1 MVLFLFKEFSLSRK
15 EADQDKLKA
24 NKLSDRGL
32 STRKIFASSQVPPR
46 SLVIPFI
53 LLGFSVFFFYWFYNG
68 LSLQQNNLNQ
78 INSRLID
85 IEESFQSQPNFAEE
99 RVGSILQDIK
109 LLNSEVR
116 KLWDLSNKRN
126 KKNIALLEN
135 QVNEITEVTNSNLK
149 DFELITGKLEKLKES
164 MFELQGRIAKL
175 SSLELNAGIYDQ
187 KFNNLNEAINAIDA
201 YRLQINQRLLEI
213 DRQLNSSN
221 LNQEP

>member
-1 MVLFLFKEFSLSRK
+1 MN
-15 EADQDKLKA
+15 QDKLKA

-46 SLVIPFI
+46 SLVIPFV
-53 LLGFSVFFFYWFYNG
+53 LLGLSVFFFYWFYNG

-85 IEESFQSQPNFAEE
+85 IEESFQSQSNFAEE

-149 DFELITGKLEKLKES
+149 DFELITGKLEKLNES

>member
-1 MVLFLFKEFSLSRK
+1 MN
-15 EADQDKLKA
+15 QDKLKA

-85 IEESFQSQPNFAEE
+85 IEESFQSQSNFAEE
-99 RVGSILQDIK
+99 RVGSMLQDIK

-149 DFELITGKLEKLKES
+149 DFELITSKLEKLNES

>member
-1 MVLFLFKEFSLSRK
+1 MNQE
-15 EADQDKLKA
+15 KLKA

-46 SLVIPFI
+46 SLVIP
-53 LLGFSVFFFYWFYNG
+53 LVMLGFFGFFFYWFYNG
-68 LSLQQNNLNQ
+68 LSQQQSNLSQ

-85 IEESFQSQPNFAEE
+85 IEESFQSQSNFAEE

-135 QVNEITEVTNSNLK
+135 QVNEITQATNSNSK
-149 DFELITGKLEKLKES
+149 DFELITSRLEKLNES
-164 MFELQGRIAKL
+164 MFDLQGRIAKL
-175 SSLELNAGIYDQ
+175 STLELNAGIYDQ

>member
-1 MVLFLFKEFSLSRK
+1 MN
-15 EADQDKLKA
+15 QDKLKV

-46 SLVIPFI
+46 SLIIPFV
-53 LLGFSVFFFYWFYNG
+53 LLGFFSFFFYWFYNG
-68 LSLQQNNLNQ
+68 LSQQQSNLGQ

-85 IEESFQSQPNFAEE
+85 IEESFQSQSNFAEE

-126 KKNIALLEN
+126 RKNIALLEN
-135 QVNEITEVTNSNLK
+135 QVNEITQATNSNSK
-149 DFELITGKLEKLKES
+149 DFELITSRLEKLNES
-164 MFELQGRIAKL
+164 MFDLQGRIAKL
-175 SSLELNAGIYDQ
+175 SALELNAGIYDQ
-187 KFNNLNEAINAIDA
+187 KFNDLNEAINAIDA

>member
-1 MVLFLFKEFSLSRK
+1 MNQE
-15 EADQDKLKA
+15 KLKA

-46 SLVIPFI
+46 SLVIPLV
-53 LLGFSVFFFYWFYNG
+53 LLGFFGFFFYWFYNG
-68 LSLQQNNLNQ
+68 LSNQQSNLSQ

-85 IEESFQSQPNFAEE
+85 IEESFQSQSNFAEE

-135 QVNEITEVTNSNLK
+135 QVNEITQATNSNSK
-149 DFELITGKLEKLKES
+149 DFELITSRLEKLNES
-164 MFELQGRIAKL
+164 MFDLQGRIAKL
-175 SSLELNAGIYDQ
+175 STLELNAGIYDQ

>member
-1 MVLFLFKEFSLSRK
+1 MN
-15 EADQDKLKA
+15 QDKLKA

-53 LLGFSVFFFYWFYNG
+53 LLVFSVFFFYWFYNG

-85 IEESFQSQPNFAEE
+85 IEESFQSQSNFAEE

-149 DFELITGKLEKLKES
+149 DFELITGKLEKLNES

>member
-1 MVLFLFKEFSLSRK
+1 MN
-15 EADQDKLKA
+15 QDKLKA

-46 SLVIPFI
+46 SLVIPFT

-85 IEESFQSQPNFAEE
+85 IEESFQSQSNFAEE

-149 DFELITGKLEKLKES
+149 DFELITGKLEKLNES

>member
-1 MVLFLFKEFSLSRK
+1 MN
-15 EADQDKLKA
+15 QDKLKA

-85 IEESFQSQPNFAEE
+85 IEESFQSQSNFAEE

-149 DFELITGKLEKLKES
+149 DFELITGKLEKLNES

-175 SSLELNAGIYDQ
+175 SSLELNTGIYDQ

>member
-1 MVLFLFKEFSLSRK
+1 MN
-15 EADQDKLKA
+15 QDKLKA

-85 IEESFQSQPNFAEE
+85 IEESFESQSNFAEE

-149 DFELITGKLEKLKES
+149 DFELITGKLEKLNES

-187 KFNNLNEAINAIDA
+187 KFNNLNEAIKAIDA

>member
-1 MVLFLFKEFSLSRK
+1 MN
-15 EADQDKLKA
+15 QDKLKA

-68 LSLQQNNLNQ
+68 LSLQQNNLNE

-85 IEESFQSQPNFAEE
+85 IEESFQSQSNFAEE

-149 DFELITGKLEKLKES
+149 DFELITSKLEKLNES

>member
-1 MVLFLFKEFSLSRK
+1 MN
-15 EADQDKLKA
+15 QDKLKA

-53 LLGFSVFFFYWFYNG
+53 LLGISVFFFYWFYNG

-85 IEESFQSQPNFAEE
+85 IEESFQSQSNFAEE

-149 DFELITGKLEKLKES
+149 DFELITGKLEKLNES

>member
-1 MVLFLFKEFSLSRK
+1 MN
-15 EADQDKLKA
+15 QDKLKA

-46 SLVIPFI
+46 SLVIPFT

-68 LSLQQNNLNQ
+68 LSIQQNNLKQ

-85 IEESFQSQPNFAEE
+85 IEESFQSQSNFAEE

-149 DFELITGKLEKLKES
+149 DFELITGKLEKLNES

>member
-1 MVLFLFKEFSLSRK
+1 MN
-15 EADQDKLKA
+15 QDKLKA

-53 LLGFSVFFFYWFYNG
+53 LLGVSVFFFYWFYNG

-85 IEESFQSQPNFAEE
+85 IEESFQSQSNFAEE

-149 DFELITGKLEKLKES
+149 DFELITSKLEKLNES

-175 SSLELNAGIYDQ
+175 SSLELNAGIYDE

>member
-1 MVLFLFKEFSLSRK
+1 MN
-15 EADQDKLKA
+15 QDKLKA

-46 SLVIPFI
+46 SLVIP
-53 LLGFSVFFFYWFYNG
+53 LVMLGFFGFFFYWFYNG
-68 LSLQQNNLNQ
+68 LSQQQSNLSQ

-85 IEESFQSQPNFAEE
+85 IEESFQSQSNFAEE

-135 QVNEITEVTNSNLK
+135 QVNEITQATNSNSK
-149 DFELITGKLEKLKES
+149 DFELITSRLEKLNES
-164 MFELQGRIAKL
+164 MFDLQGRIAKL
-175 SSLELNAGIYDQ
+175 STLELNAGIYDQ

>member
-1 MVLFLFKEFSLSRK
+1 MN
-15 EADQDKLKA
+15 QDKLKA

-85 IEESFQSQPNFAEE
+85 IEESFQSQSNFAEE

-149 DFELITGKLEKLKES
+149 DFELITGKLEKLNES

-213 DRQLNSSN
+213 DRQLNTSN

>member
-1 MVLFLFKEFSLSRK
+1 MN
-15 EADQDKLKA
+15 QDKLKA

-46 SLVIPFI
+46 SLVIPLV
-53 LLGFSVFFFYWFYNG
+53 LLGFFGFFFYWFYNG
-68 LSLQQNNLNQ
+68 LSKQQSNLSQ

-85 IEESFQSQPNFAEE
+85 IEESFQSQSNFAEE

-126 KKNIALLEN
+126 RKNIALLEN
-135 QVNEITEVTNSNLK
+135 QVNEITQATNSNSK
-149 DFELITGKLEKLKES
+149 DFELITSRLEKLNES
-164 MFELQGRIAKL
+164 MFDLQGRIAKL
-175 SSLELNAGIYDQ
+175 SALELNAGIYDQ

>member
-1 MVLFLFKEFSLSRK
+1 MN
-15 EADQDKLKA
+15 QDKLKA

-53 LLGFSVFFFYWFYNG
+53 FLGFSVFFFYWFYNG

-85 IEESFQSQPNFAEE
+85 IEESFQSQSNFAEE

-149 DFELITGKLEKLKES
+149 DFELITGKLEKLNES

>member
-1 MVLFLFKEFSLSRK
+1 MN
-15 EADQDKLKA
+15 QDKLKA

-85 IEESFQSQPNFAEE
+85 IEESFQSQSDFAEE

-149 DFELITGKLEKLKES
+149 DFELITGKLEKLNES

-175 SSLELNAGIYDQ
+175 SSLELNTGIYDQ

>member
-1 MVLFLFKEFSLSRK
+1 MN
-15 EADQDKLKA
+15 QDKLKA

-85 IEESFQSQPNFAEE
+85 IEESFQSQSNFAEE
-99 RVGSILQDIK
+99 RVKSILQDIK

-135 QVNEITEVTNSNLK
+135 QVNEITEATNSNLK
-149 DFELITGKLEKLKES
+149 DFELITAKLEKLNES

-175 SSLELNAGIYDQ
+175 SSLELSAGIYDQ

>member
-1 MVLFLFKEFSLSRK
+1 MN
-15 EADQDKLKA
+15 QDKLKA

-46 SLVIPFI
+46 SLVIPFV

-85 IEESFQSQPNFAEE
+85 IEESFQSQSNFAEE
-99 RVGSILQDIK
+99 RVESILQDIK

-149 DFELITGKLEKLKES
+149 DFELITGKLEKLNES

-213 DRQLNSSN
+213 DRQLNLSN

>member
-1 MVLFLFKEFSLSRK
+1 MN
-15 EADQDKLKA
+15 QDKLKA

-68 LSLQQNNLNQ
+68 LSLQQNNLKQ

-85 IEESFQSQPNFAEE
+85 IEESFQSQSNFAEE

-149 DFELITGKLEKLKES
+149 DFELITGKLEKLNES

-175 SSLELNAGIYDQ
+175 SSLELKAGIYDQ

>member
-1 MVLFLFKEFSLSRK
+1 MN
-15 EADQDKLKA
+15 QDKLKA

-46 SLVIPFI
+46 SLVIPFV
-53 LLGFSVFFFYWFYNG
+53 LLGFSVLFFYWFYNG

-85 IEESFQSQPNFAEE
+85 IEESFQSQSNFAEE

-149 DFELITGKLEKLKES
+149 DFELITGKLEKLNES

>member
-1 MVLFLFKEFSLSRK
+1 MNQE
-15 EADQDKLKA
+15 KLKA

-32 STRKIFASSQVPPR
+32 STRKIFASSQIPPK
-46 SLVIPFI
+46 SLVIPFV
-53 LLGFSVFFFYWFYNG
+53 LLIFSGFFFYWFYTG
-68 LSLQQNNLNQ
+68 LKQQQNNLNQ
-78 INSRLID
+78 INTRLID
-85 IEESFQSQPNFAEE
+85 IEESFQSQSNFAEE

-135 QVNEITEVTNSNLK
+135 QVNEITQATNSNSK
-149 DFELITGKLEKLKES
+149 DFELITSRLEKLNES
-164 MFELQGRIAKL
+164 MFDLQGRIAKL
-175 SSLELNAGIYDQ
+175 STLELNAGIYDQ

>member
-1 MVLFLFKEFSLSRK
+1 MN
-15 EADQDKLKA
+15 QDKLKA

-85 IEESFQSQPNFAEE
+85 IEESFQSQSNFAEE

-135 QVNEITEVTNSNLK
+135 QVNEITEATNSNLK
-149 DFELITGKLEKLKES
+149 DFELITAKLEKLNES